1 MNQALRQLLAPSGVW
16 PAATLLALGVIA
28 VAAVVTPAAEPE
40 RLVDAP
46 LVYADGRSVPE
57 GRWSVL
63 CIDGVAYL
71 EIATPRGYTVV
82 PMLRNNGLVARC
94 TVPAGE

>member
-1 MNQALRQLLAPSGVW
+1 MNQALRQPLAPSGVW

-28 VAAVVTPAAEPE
+28 IAAVVTPAAEPE

-46 LVYADGRSVPE
+46 LVYADGRSVPD

-63 CIDGVAYL
+63 CIGGVAYL
-71 EIATPRGYTVV
+71 EIDSPRGHAVV
-82 PMLRNNGLVARC
+82 PKLRRNGLVARC
-94 TVPAGE
+94 ESPAGE

>member
-16 PAATLLALGVIA
+16 PAATLLALGIIA
-28 VAAVVTPAAEPE
+28 VAAVITPGAEPV

-46 LVYADGRSVPE
+46 LVYADGREVPK

-63 CIDGVAYL
+63 CIGGVAYL

-82 PMLRNNGLVARC
+82 PKFRKNGLVARC
-94 TVPAGE
+94 EPPAGE

>member
-46 LVYADGRSVPE
+46 LVYADGRSVSD

-63 CIDGVAYL
+63 CIGGIAYL
-71 EIATPRGYTVV
+71 EVASPRGFAVV
-82 PMLRNNGLVARC
+82 PRLRRNGLVARC
-94 TVPAGE
+94 ELPAGN

>member
-16 PAATLLALGVIA
+16 PAATLVALDIIA
-28 VAAVVTPAAEPE
+28 IAPVVTQAIEPQ

-46 LVYADGRSVPE
+46 LLYANGESVPD

-63 CIDGVAYL
+63 CIDGIAYL
-71 EIATPRGYTVV
+71 EVASPRGYAVV
-82 PMLRNNGLVARC
+82 PKLRKNGLVARC
-94 TVPAGE
+94 EPPAGD

>member
-1 MNQALRQLLAPSGVW
+1 MNQALRQLLVPSRVW
-16 PAATLLALGVIA
+16 SAATLLALGVIA

-46 LVYADGRSVPE
+46 LVYADGRSVPD

-63 CIDGVAYL
+63 CVGGVAYL
-71 EIATPRGYTVV
+71 EITSPRGYAVV
-82 PMLRNNGLVARC
+82 PKLRRNGLVAQC
-94 TVPAGE
+94 KPPAGN

>member
-1 MNQALRQLLAPSGVW
+1 MNQALRQLLVPSRVW
-16 PAATLLALGVIA
+16 PAATLLALGIIA
-28 VAAVVTPAAEPE
+28 VAAVITPGAEPV

-46 LVYADGRSVPE
+46 LVYADGGEVPK

-63 CIDGVAYL
+63 CIGGVAYL

-82 PMLRNNGLVARC
+82 PKFRKNGLVARC

>member
-40 RLVDAP
+40 RLVEAP

-71 EIATPRGYTVV
+71 EIDTPSGYTVLPKV
-82 PMLRNNGLVARC
+82 RENGLIARC
-94 TVPAGE
+94 AVPAEE